1 MLNHISPS
9 IYHAIS
15 NYIEQNTIIEAFYSR
30 DIISQ
35 ADMYLP
41 YYDNEEDASDNKY
54 ADFDTW
60 ITFSQIERVI
70 DFDILIEKWVP
81 HINSEY
87 GLWIG
92 ISDTSSM
99 DDFIKRVIEIIYDY
113 EISDAELENLK
124 NNIDVKIER

>member
-1 MLNHISPS
+1 MLKHISPT

-70 DFDILIEKWVP
+70 DFDILIEK
-81 HINSEY
+81 
-87 GLWIG
+87 
-92 ISDTSSM
+92 
-99 DDFIKRVIEIIYDY
+99 
-113 EISDAELENLK
+113 
-124 NNIDVKIER
+124 